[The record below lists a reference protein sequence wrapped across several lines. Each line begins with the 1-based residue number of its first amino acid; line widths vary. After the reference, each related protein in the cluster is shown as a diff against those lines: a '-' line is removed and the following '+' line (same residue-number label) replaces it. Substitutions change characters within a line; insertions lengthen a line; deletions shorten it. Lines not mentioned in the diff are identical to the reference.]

1 MPSEAPPQLIPQLF
15 LPSRSIPDAEAV
27 AKNPDLHGVE
37 LNRAINKTYVALAGQ
52 LQQVLDPEYADAS
65 QVSPSWY
72 AMAIYA
78 SRGAGKGMLA
88 AEKAL
93 AVVEGQRSLR
103 EMFPTVPEED
113 WQRVAPL
120 LEESSP
126 LTGLPLDVRD
136 GAVEEFLTQ
145 PAEGPPA
152 MRGRTKDCAKFLV
165 AFFLAQQD
173 GPTRLTLDPRVL
185 AISAGR
191 MAGIITRPNTGVVTF
206 THTLKNML
214 EDGNRRIFQDIGVA
228 CQHYLELRR
237 DQPGVT
243 PEGVA
248 RHFSQDPL
256 ALSAYQDGVRFAA
269 SGDELPS
276 DFGPLYGL
284 NTAPLLAAG
293 FALYERAGAEKN
305 PEVRDRLIQHASNLL
320 AYHEQAAVAVPA
332 FLPGQ
337 ILPGETE
344 RAEVMQVLTPQVDVK
359 TRQWTWSMHKCEL
372 PDLDG
377 SFWTPPSTERNWAV
391 FADRWVP
398 ILDYFGRCAADPESL
413 WPMPNPDPAQ
423 AV

>member
-1 MPSEAPPQLIPQLF
+1 MALDAFVASAAPLELMPKLLIPRQT
-15 LPSRSIPDAEAV
+15 IPDAEAV
-27 AKNPDLHGVE
+27 AQNPDLHGVE
-37 LNRAINKTYVALAGQ
+37 LNRAINKTYVALSGQ
-52 LQQVLDPEYADAS
+52 LQRVLDPDFAEGS
-65 QVSPSWY
+65 SVSPSWY

-93 AVVEGQRSLR
+93 SVVEGQRSLR
-103 EMFPTVPEED
+103 EMFPAVPDED

-120 LEESSP
+120 LEESR
-126 LTGLPLDVRD
+126 G
-136 GAVEEFLTQ
+136 
-145 PAEGPPA
+145 PA
-152 MRGRTKDCAKFLV
+152 KDCARFLV
-165 AFFLAQQD
+165 AFFLAQQE

-191 MAGIITRPNTGVVTF
+191 MADIITRPDTSVVTF
-206 THTLKNML
+206 TRTLKNML

-256 ALSAYQDGVRFAA
+256 AVSAYQDGLGFAA
-269 SGDELPS
+269 SSEELPT

-284 NTAPLLAAG
+284 NTAPLLASG

-305 PEVRDRLIQHASNLL
+305 PEVRDRLIQHAGNLL

-344 RAEVMQVLTPQVDVK
+344 RGDVMEVLTPQVDVK
-359 TRQWTWSMHKCEL
+359 TRQWTWSMHKCDL

-391 FADRWVP
+391 FEDRWGP
-398 ILDYFGRCAADPESL
+398 ILDYFGRCAADPQSL
-413 WPMPNPDPAQ
+413 WPSPNPDPAQ
-423 AV
+423 GL